1 MRSIFHQILARYL
14 ASDQHAFD
22 AYSHELWPEPVY
34 DRQDR
39 QKGARGAQE
48 QGGQRTFHALE
59 RQS

>member
-14 ASDQHAFD
+14 DSDQHAFD

-34 DRQDR
+34 DRQDW
-39 QKGARGAQE
+39 GAQGAQE
-48 QGGQRTFHALE
+48 HGGQQAYHALE